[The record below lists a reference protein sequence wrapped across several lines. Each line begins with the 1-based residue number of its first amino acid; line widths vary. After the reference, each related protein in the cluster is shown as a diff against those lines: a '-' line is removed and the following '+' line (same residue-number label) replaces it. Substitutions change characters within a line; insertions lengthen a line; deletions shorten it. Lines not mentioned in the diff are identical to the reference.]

1 LPIPEE
7 IKELIKQ
14 KDPYILSHTQ
24 IEQQKPLC
32 VQREVKGSSSRG
44 REGSSSSRERE
55 RERERQI
62 ITIWRSREREGER
75 EQ

>member
-55 RERERQI
+55 REREANYNYLA
-62 ITIWRSREREGER
+62 E
-75 EQ
+75 